1 MKSKLKQSQRL
12 IVAFAYVITIVV
24 AYSVLGGPIADILNQ
39 KDQASVW
46 FFSGILLVIMGKY
59 VTEPYFS
66 SPSDTLSNSI
76 SLTLFLTTL
85 INKNELIGYWFL
97 IVYSLSMFFLSIIH
111 IVLKN
116 TSIKFKRISFYLLKS
131 VGSSKCMF
139 SAIYLLA
146 AYSYFQTRIPMLVV
160 SIAIW
165 ISLAFCDV
173 YELLLKWL
181 TGLWKSATKKKS
193 AEIGVAVKNNNDN
206 IFHVEIPKDREDM
219 ETIFSSRN
227 ELFAIKTAVN
237 TYSVALCVDTKMLLK
252 SIWIELLLLNE
263 NGKHISFDK
272 SDADKFG
279 IILLGGEELGS
290 TFMLNKETI
299 NTVWWNRIVVAPEY
313 SRMNSFIGFILPDS
327 NISLIRFSI
336 CRAEDGIIT
345 EGSIVETA
353 INGKKTLYQ
362 VVNGVTKEESNL
374 TMSSDGYMC
383 A

>member
-206 IFHVEIPKDREDM
+206 IFTLKYLKIGKIWRQSFRVE
-219 ETIFSSRN
+219 
-227 ELFAIKTAVN
+227 
-237 TYSVALCVDTKMLLK
+237 
-252 SIWIELLLLNE
+252 
-263 NGKHISFDK
+263 
-272 SDADKFG
+272 
-279 IILLGGEELGS
+279 
-290 TFMLNKETI
+290 
-299 NTVWWNRIVVAPEY
+299 
-313 SRMNSFIGFILPDS
+313 MNYLP
-327 NISLIRFSI
+327 
-336 CRAEDGIIT
+336 
-345 EGSIVETA
+345 
-353 INGKKTLYQ
+353 
-362 VVNGVTKEESNL
+362 
-374 TMSSDGYMC
+374 
-383 A
+383 